1 MHKIKDT
8 TWIELELMTNE
19 DRRQLEDD
27 YLRVDIDCDR
37 WEFEEQE
44 KTNRGHYGYRQAMIH
59 FGRRSLYDLK
69 WWLKHDVNGAARK
82 LKQRFDHNRAEK
94 STNRYFERK
103 AKRLEKMGYKV
114 LRDEHGNPKRQ
125 TKEVTTYDSFQFET
139 GIKWKTE
146 KEEIWAVATEPH
158 CDRYDQPSGSGW
170 FDNIK
175 FYFTGSYGFWDLGRK
190 WDQMWNRIWDRF
202 FDFMGNHEILSAFIL
217 VFMFTIPIGLIAGFL
232 IYILPLIITGN
243 FSIAVA
249 FEVIER
255 WFFYTFLL

>member
-1 MHKIKDT
+1 MQKIKDAT
-8 TWIELELMTNE
+8 LIELELMTNE
-19 DRRQLEDD
+19 DRRQLEKD
-27 YLRVDIDCDR
+27 YLQVDIDCNR

-44 KTNRGHYGYRQAMIH
+44 KTNRGHNGYRKAMGY
-59 FGRRSLYDLK
+59 FGGRSLYDLK
-69 WWLKHDVNGAARK
+69 WWLKHDVKSAAYK
-82 LKQRFDHNRAEK
+82 LKRRFDHNRIEK

-103 AKRLEKMGYKV
+103 AKRLEKMGYNV

-125 TKEVTTYDSFQFET
+125 TKEITTYDSYQFET

-146 KEEIWAVATEPH
+146 TEEIWAVATEPH
-158 CDRYDQPSGSGW
+158 CDRGDQPSGASW

-175 FYFTGSYGFWDLGRK
+175 FYFTGSYGFWD
-190 WDQMWNRIWDRF
+190 QMWDRF

-217 VFMFTIPIGLIAGFL
+217 VFMFTVPVGLIVGFL